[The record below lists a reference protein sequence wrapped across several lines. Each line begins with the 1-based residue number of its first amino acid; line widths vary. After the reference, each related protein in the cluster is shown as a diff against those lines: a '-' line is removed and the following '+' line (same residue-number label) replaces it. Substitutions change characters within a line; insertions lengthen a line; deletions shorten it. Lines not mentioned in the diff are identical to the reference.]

1 MNTLILL
8 VGMGVG
14 NPSPEPLHCAA
25 PLAAKGQV
33 KGGPS
38 LVHTFELAHRGT
50 GTLTITRVE
59 AGCGC
64 LRQSLSSHVLTP
76 GQTAK
81 LTLEVNTLTQPDGPN
96 RWQIAVGYK
105 LDNPGIPIR
114 IGEILLQISATL
126 SREVTVSPP
135 QLAFSTTGKATQ
147 VIEVRDS
154 RTKQLTVLKAA
165 TSSPHLTAEVGL
177 RIAGKGQAITI
188 KLSPDAPVGHR
199 DEAVVLV
206 TDDADY
212 AELRVPVRVLKRPIG
227 GIRASPE
234 SISLRFLPDQ
244 TELSTLIQLRAVDG
258 KPIEI
263 AGAESELPGVAVKHS
278 TGATDVA
285 VVRVTVAES
294 ASGTSGSCLV
304 RVKFSRPS
312 SQEIAIPVAWTRA
325 MK

>member
-8 VGMGVG
+8 VAMGVG
-14 NPSPEPLHCAA
+14 NPSPALLCAA
-25 PLAAKGQV
+25 PTAAKGEV
-33 KGGPS
+33 KGGPP
-38 LVHTFELAHRGT
+38 LAHTFELTHRGA
-50 GTLTITRVE
+50 GTLTITKVE

-64 LRQSLSSHVLTP
+64 LRQSLSSYVLTP

-105 LDNPGIPIR
+105 LENPGIPVR
-114 IGEILLQISATL
+114 TGEILLQITATL

-135 QLAFSTTGKATQ
+135 QLAFSTTGTATQ

-165 TSSPHLTAEVGL
+165 TTSPHLTAEIGPKTT
-177 RIAGKGQAITI
+177 GKGQAVTV

-206 TDDADY
+206 TDDAAY
-212 AELRVPVRVLKRPIG
+212 AELRVPVRVLKRPSG
-227 GIRASPE
+227 GVRAAPE
-234 SISLRFLPDQ
+234 SISLRFSPDQ
-244 TELSTLIQLRAVDG
+244 TVLSTLVQLRASDG
-258 KPIEI
+258 KPLQIV
-263 AGAESELPGVAVKHS
+263 GAESDLPGVAVKHS
-278 TGATDVA
+278 TGASSVA
-285 VVRVTVAES
+285 VVRVTVAEP
-294 ASGTSGSCLV
+294 ASNQSGSCLV
-304 RVKFSRPS
+304 RIKFSQPS
-312 SQEIAIPVAWTRA
+312 GQEIAIPVAWTRA